1 MVSLDRQKEEEYF
14 KRLQQGDIRSFEYF
28 FKEYTDLLYAYAL
41 GFVKEREP
49 AEDIIQDTFVYFWNN
64 RERIRYTGS
73 VYAYLQTSVR
83 NACINYRE
91 HEKVEHRYEQEI
103 LHTEEEAFDWQE
115 VESVKEMRQKLLDAI
130 DRLRD
135 TSSSHQ
141 RISIVE
147 IMGRHCSDLTI
158 SAGIAGGC
166 EYIVAS
172 EVEFN
177 REELIR
183 QIERSIIRGKRHAII
198 AITELITD
206 VHSLARE
213 IEARVGHETRAT
225 VLGHIQRGGSPCAFD
240 RILGSRMGVYAV
252 DILLQGKGG
261 YCVGIQNEKL
271 VHHDIIDAINNMRRE
286 FKADW
291 LEMAKRLE

>member
-1 MVSLDRQKEEEYF
+1 MSLDRQKEEEYF

-115 VESVKEMRQKLLDAI
+115 VESVKEKRQKL
-130 DRLRD
+130 
-135 TSSSHQ
+135 
-141 RISIVE
+141 V
-147 IMGRHCSDLTI
+147 M
-158 SAGIAGGC
+158 
-166 EYIVAS
+166 
-172 EVEFN
+172 
-177 REELIR
+177 
-183 QIERSIIRGKRHAII
+183 
-198 AITELITD
+198 
-206 VHSLARE
+206 
-213 IEARVGHETRAT
+213 
-225 VLGHIQRGGSPCAFD
+225 
-240 RILGSRMGVYAV
+240 
-252 DILLQGKGG
+252 
-261 YCVGIQNEKL
+261 
-271 VHHDIIDAINNMRRE
+271 
-286 FKADW
+286 
-291 LEMAKRLE
+291 

>member
-1 MVSLDRQKEEEYF
+1 MSLDRQKEEEYF

-73 VYAYLQTSVR
+73 VYAYLQMSVR

-130 DRLRD
+130 DRLPEKCRQIFMMSCVD
-135 TSSSHQ
+135 GLKYREIAS
-141 RISIVE
+141 RMDISENTVKTQIKLAYKKLRE
-147 IMGRHCSDLTI
+147 DINI
-158 SAGIAGGC
+158 SG
-166 EYIVAS
+166 
-172 EVEFN
+172 
-177 REELIR
+177 EEL
-183 QIERSIIRGKRHAII
+183 SIFI
-198 AITELITD
+198 
-206 VHSLARE
+206 
-213 IEARVGHETRAT
+213 
-225 VLGHIQRGGSPCAFD
+225 
-240 RILGSRMGVYAV
+240 
-252 DILLQGKGG
+252 ILL
-261 YCVGIQNEKL
+261 L
-271 VHHDIIDAINNMRRE
+271 
-286 FKADW
+286 
-291 LEMAKRLE
+291 L